1 MLRYYN
7 YHFHQHCH
15 HYFHYYYHY
24 YHHCHYQVLP
34 LTKHHP
40 VHQLVNWCEVFPTR
54 QSLSQSAPI
63 TEGDTEARVFLL
75 VVGLG
80 HQVSHYHH
88 YHYHYNYHHQV
99 LGVLL
104 ETGGCAALHG
114 AVVRPDPFY
123 VDQVLS

>member
-1 MLRYYN
+1 M
-7 YHFHQHCH
+7 
-15 HYFHYYYHY
+15 
-24 YHHCHYQVLP
+24 LP
-34 LTKHHP
+34 LTRHHP

-54 QSLSQSAPI
+54 QSLGHTSPI

-80 HQVSHYHH
+80 
-88 YHYHYNYHHQV
+88 HQV

-123 VDQVLS
+123 VDQVGILNMYDIYITHIS